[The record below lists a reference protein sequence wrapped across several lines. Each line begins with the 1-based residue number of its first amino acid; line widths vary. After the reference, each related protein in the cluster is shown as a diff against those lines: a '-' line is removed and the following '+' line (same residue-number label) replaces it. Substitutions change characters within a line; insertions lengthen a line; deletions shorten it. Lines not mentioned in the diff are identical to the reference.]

1 MQDQGRLICN
11 RRRMTTDFWPVRRL
25 RQKTCVPVGAAVLA
39 QQLPHGSHSLSRVS
53 DRTDCQGP
61 RLDISV
67 MFHSFMGTDVIAT
80 VASFLTIRALGRFL
94 CLETHV
100 YDNEGLWNILL
111 RSVSRS
117 VFALSTVLAPSVR
130 SARASISKMMR
141 RPSDTWPADA
151 HGSCGRL
158 SNYRWCLDLCYCE
171 YQMFSAVIPV
181 KAASDENDIDIRSLI
196 RDDFAGGERIANLL
210 SASRLRQFFFGRM
223 ANAWSFSGRM
233 ANAWNGTTDT
243 VLHSRRRSC
252 DLQPGDEFRRDK
264 VTCSLCLFDLG
275 SREVVTGICRDA
287 RWGSASGLFRFYI
300 EEEFECDDL
309 CDSWDSDTSS
319 EETQTGRVLEIW
331 VPFKCSCNGQGNY
344 DLSCSVEVFV
354 AEETV
359 YPGGVEWKHRR
370 AVTWDLVDALR
381 LRTLTSAVP
390 DIEV

>member
-1 MQDQGRLICN
+1 
-11 RRRMTTDFWPVRRL
+11 
-25 RQKTCVPVGAAVLA
+25 
-39 QQLPHGSHSLSRVS
+39 
-53 DRTDCQGP
+53 
-61 RLDISV
+61 
-67 MFHSFMGTDVIAT
+67 
-80 VASFLTIRALGRFL
+80 
-94 CLETHV
+94 
-100 YDNEGLWNILL
+100 
-111 RSVSRS
+111 
-117 VFALSTVLAPSVR
+117 
-130 SARASISKMMR
+130 
-141 RPSDTWPADA
+141 
-151 HGSCGRL
+151 
-158 SNYRWCLDLCYCE
+158 
-171 YQMFSAVIPV
+171 MFSAVIPD

-196 RDDFAGGERIANLL
+196 RDDFAGGERIADLL
-210 SASRLRQFFFGRM
+210 SVSRLRRFVFR
-223 ANAWSFSGRM
+223 RM
-233 ANAWNGTTDT
+233 ANAWNRTTDT
-243 VLHSRRRSC
+243 VLHSRGRSC
-252 DLQPGDEFRRDK
+252 DLQLGDEFRRDK